1 MSLTNKSFNFAMKA
15 MSGWEG
21 LRYWVVLASLSFA
34 TDSTYVSAVV
44 VKAGD
49 NGSRRW
55 S

>member
-1 MSLTNKSFNFAMKA
+1 MGGVKVV
-15 MSGWEG
+15 
-21 LRYWVVLASLSFA
+21 RIVIIVVLASLSFA

-55 S
+55 SYRAPASSRGRP